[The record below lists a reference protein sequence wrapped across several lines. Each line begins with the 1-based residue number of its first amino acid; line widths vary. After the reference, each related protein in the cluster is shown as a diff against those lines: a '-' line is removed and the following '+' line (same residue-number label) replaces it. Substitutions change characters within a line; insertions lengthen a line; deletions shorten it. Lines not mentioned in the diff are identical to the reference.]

1 MNQIK
6 LFLSS
11 TTEVSYMKRKSIILT
26 LLLLLN
32 ITFGCKKINAEKELS
47 SKTFDKSNDISN
59 DILKTTFNDTLVI
72 LENNTVVLF
81 EPNTDEIKGLKKK
94 HGDSDFYII
103 ADDVAGYLAN
113 ITEQLDLKKI
123 KYITTDKTVVNFKK
137 WNLFVNKN
145 QLESKW
151 SIVYINKNKKADAV
165 APVNFDINNVVIN
178 SEIEFN
184 KWYGKYDYDVNY
196 GKIGDMSEA
205 IVGYNIVIKK
215 DNVTFSGSGY
225 QTDFYYSCNLELD
238 KDTLVFKYS
247 KTIEG
252 DTYNGNKNLP
262 LLKMYSK
269 DDKWYAKSK
278 LIYSNLNG
286 KQVNDIYVEM
296 IKRQVKK

>member
-1 MNQIK
+1 M
-6 LFLSS
+6 
-11 TTEVSYMKRKSIILT
+11 
-26 LLLLLN
+26 
-32 ITFGCKKINAEKELS
+32 
-47 SKTFDKSNDISN
+47 
-59 DILKTTFNDTLVI
+59 
-72 LENNTVVLF
+72 
-81 EPNTDEIKGLKKK
+81 
-94 HGDSDFYII
+94 
-103 ADDVAGYLAN
+103 
-113 ITEQLDLKKI
+113 
-123 KYITTDKTVVNFKK
+123 
-137 WNLFVNKN
+137 NLFVNKN

-151 SIVYINKNKKADAV
+151 SIVYINKNKKVDAV
-165 APVNFDINNVVIN
+165 APVNFDISNVVTN
-178 SEIEFN
+178 GEIEFN

-205 IVGYNIVIKK
+205 IVGYNIAVKK

-252 DTYNGNKNLP
+252 DTYNGNKSLP

>member
-1 MNQIK
+1 
-6 LFLSS
+6 
-11 TTEVSYMKRKSIILT
+11 MKRKSIILT

-269 DDKWYAKSK
+269 DNKWYVKSK

-286 KQVNDIYVEM
+286 KQINDIYVETV
-296 IKRQVKK
+296 KRQDKQ

>member
-1 MNQIK
+1 
-6 LFLSS
+6 
-11 TTEVSYMKRKSIILT
+11 MKRKSIILT

-32 ITFGCKKINAEKELS
+32 ITFGCKKRNAEKELS
-47 SKTFDKSNDISN
+47 SKTVDKSNDISN
-59 DILKTTFNDTLVI
+59 DILKATFNDTLVI
-72 LENNTVVLF
+72 LESNTVVLF

-137 WNLFVNKN
+137 LNLFVNKN

-184 KWYGKYDYDVNY
+184 KWYGKYDFDVNY

-205 IVGYNIVIKK
+205 IVGYNIAIKK

-252 DTYNGNKNLP
+252 DTYNGNVNLP

-269 DDKWYAKSK
+269 NGKWYAKSK

-286 KQVNDIYVEM
+286 KQINDIYVETV
-296 IKRQVKK
+296 KRKDKK

>member
-1 MNQIK
+1 
-6 LFLSS
+6 
-11 TTEVSYMKRKSIILT
+11 MKRKSIILT

-32 ITFGCKKINAEKELS
+32 ITFGCKKRNAEKELS
-47 SKTFDKSNDISN
+47 SKTVDKSNDISN
-59 DILKTTFNDTLVI
+59 DILKATFNDTLVI
-72 LENNTVVLF
+72 LESNTVVLF

-137 WNLFVNKN
+137 LNLFVNKN

-151 SIVYINKNKKADAV
+151 SIVYINKNKKADV
-165 APVNFDINNVVIN
+165 VTPVNFDINNVVIN

-184 KWYGKYDYDVNY
+184 KWYGKYDFDVNY

-205 IVGYNIVIKK
+205 IVGYNIAIKK

-252 DTYNGNKNLP
+252 DTYNGNVNLP

-269 DDKWYAKSK
+269 NGKWYAKSK

-286 KQVNDIYVEM
+286 KQINDIYVETV
-296 IKRQVKK
+296 KRKDKK